1 MLSGGL
7 FDLEKMA
14 VDIREFEEVMAQ
26 PEFWDNQDGAQAV
39 ISDLNA
45 IKTKYD
51 SFMTLNENHEEF
63 ELMLEMVEEIPDP
76 ELKQELEAGIQ
87 ALAQDVEDY
96 ELVMLLNGA
105 YDKNNAIIELH
116 PGAGGTESQ
125 DFGEML
131 YRMYTRYIEQKGFSY
146 EVIDYQG
153 GEEAGIKSVTL
164 LVKGEYAYGFL
175 KAEKGVHR
183 LVRISPFDSGGRR
196 HTSFVSC
203 DVTPEITDDIDLDIQ
218 PDEIRV
224 DVYRASGAGGQHV
237 NKTESA
243 VRITHIETGIVS
255 TSQAGRSQLAN
266 RQTAMQHLKSKIFQR
281 RQEEKEVEMAKLRG
295 EQKEIGWGSQIRSY
309 VFHPY
314 SMVKDHR
321 TDFETGNTSA
331 VMDGDLEPFIEAYL
345 RMTMEDES

>member
-14 VDIREFEEVMAQ
+14 VDIQEYEEVMAQ
-26 PEFWDNQDGAQAV
+26 PGFWDDQDKAQET
-39 ISDLNA
+39 ISELNDV
-45 IKTKYD
+45 KNKYD
-51 SFMTLNENHEEF
+51 SFMALDEDHEEYT
-63 ELMLEMVEEIPDP
+63 LMLEMVEEVLDP
-76 ELKQELEAGIQ
+76 ELKQELEEGLQQLHKDI
-87 ALAQDVEDY
+87 EDY
-96 ELVMLLNGA
+96 ELVMLLSGP
-105 YDKNNAIIELH
+105 YDKNNAILELH

-131 YRMYTRYIEQKGFSY
+131 YRMYTRYIEHKGFSY
-146 EVIDYQG
+146 EVVDYQNG
-153 GEEAGIKSVTL
+153 DEAGIKSVTL
-164 LVKGEYAYGFL
+164 LVKGDYAYGFL

-196 HTSFVSC
+196 HTSFVSA
-203 DVTPEITDDIDLDIQ
+203 DVTPEITDDIDLEIQ

-243 VRITHIETGIVS
+243 VRLTHIETGIVA

-266 RQTAMQHLKSKIFQR
+266 RQTAMQHLKSKLYQR
-281 RQEEKEVEMAKLRG
+281 RQEEKEAEMAKLRG
-295 EQKEIGWGSQIRSY
+295 DQKEIGWGSQIRSY

-321 TDFETGNTSA
+321 TDFETGNTGA
-331 VMDGDLEPFIEAYL
+331 VMDGELDDFIEAYL
-345 RMTMEDES
+345 RMTMDDDN

>member
-105 YDKNNAIIELH
+105 YDKNNAIIE
-116 PGAGGTESQ
+116 
-125 DFGEML
+125 
-131 YRMYTRYIEQKGFSY
+131 
-146 EVIDYQG
+146 
-153 GEEAGIKSVTL
+153 
-164 LVKGEYAYGFL
+164 
-175 KAEKGVHR
+175 
-183 LVRISPFDSGGRR
+183 
-196 HTSFVSC
+196 
-203 DVTPEITDDIDLDIQ
+203 
-218 PDEIRV
+218 
-224 DVYRASGAGGQHV
+224 
-237 NKTESA
+237 
-243 VRITHIETGIVS
+243 
-255 TSQAGRSQLAN
+255 
-266 RQTAMQHLKSKIFQR
+266 
-281 RQEEKEVEMAKLRG
+281 
-295 EQKEIGWGSQIRSY
+295 
-309 VFHPY
+309 
-314 SMVKDHR
+314 
-321 TDFETGNTSA
+321 
-331 VMDGDLEPFIEAYL
+331 
-345 RMTMEDES
+345 